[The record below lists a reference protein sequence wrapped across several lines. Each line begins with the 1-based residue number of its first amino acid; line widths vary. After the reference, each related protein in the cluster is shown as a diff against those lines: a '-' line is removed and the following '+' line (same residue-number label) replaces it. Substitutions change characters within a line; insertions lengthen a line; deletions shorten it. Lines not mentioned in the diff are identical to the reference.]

1 MLLQTILIFGNI
13 ATFAL
18 SMITF
23 LVCLAVLI
31 FGNLFYGKF
40 LERKFGADP
49 NRETPLKRHED
60 GVDFT
65 PLPTWKMF
73 IIQFLNIAGL
83 GPIFG
88 AMLGATFGPFSFIWI
103 VLGNIFFGSMH
114 DYFSGMLSLRGEGR
128 NAPTIIGTYLGSGAK
143 KVLMVITMF
152 LLIAT
157 GVSFIVG
164 PVDLLHALTN
174 WDRWLWVSIIIGY
187 YLIATVLP
195 VDKIIGRIYPFFGM
209 LLLLMAMMILS
220 VMLFKSATGEIQMT
234 EFDLNLFRN
243 YHSNPE
249 RNPMIPIIFVVMSC
263 GAMSGFHSTQ
273 SPLMA
278 RCMASET
285 QGRRVFHAAM
295 AVEGVVALIWAA
307 ASYAF
312 FGGPE
317 GLNEKMVAGG
327 TTAVLVNQICNT
339 WLGKVGAI
347 LAIIGIII
355 CPIST
360 GDTAM
365 RSCRLIIADNLH
377 IDQKKISKR
386 LLIALP
392 LFILVYSLSR
402 MKFDNMWTL
411 VGIANQF
418 LTTMML
424 WAISVYLI
432 ANTKGMTFLI
442 STIPAC
448 FMTFVVVSFV
458 LVAPHSNGG
467 LALNATMGRIVGII
481 VAVAAL
487 CIFLKKRK

>member
-1 MLLQTILIFGNI
+1 
-13 ATFAL
+13 
-18 SMITF
+18 MITF
-23 LVCLAVLI
+23 LICLAVLI

-40 LERKFGADP
+40 LERKFGTDP

-83 GPIFG
+83 GPVFG
-88 AMLGATFGPFSFIWI
+88 AMLGAAFGPFSFVWI

-114 DYFSGMLSLRGEGR
+114 DYLSGMLSLRGEGR
-128 NAPTIIGTYLGSGAK
+128 NVPTIIGAYLGGGAK
-143 KVLMVITMF
+143 KILMVVTMF

-164 PVDLLHALTN
+164 PVDLLHALTH
-174 WDRWLWVSIIIGY
+174 WDRWIWVSIIIGY
-187 YLIATVLP
+187 YLIATILP
-195 VDKIIGRIYPFFGM
+195 VNKIIGRIYPFFGM
-209 LLLLMAMMILS
+209 LLFLMALMILS
-220 VMLFKSATGEIQMT
+220 AMLFKSFSGEIQMT
-234 EFDLNLFRN
+234 EFDLNVFRN
-243 YHSNPE
+243 CHFNPE
-249 RNPMIPIIFVVMSC
+249 IHRMIPIIFVVMSC

-278 RCMASET
+278 RCMVSET

-295 AVEGVVALIWAA
+295 MAEGIVALIWAA

-317 GLNEKMVAGG
+317 GLNERMAAGIS
-327 TTAVLVNQICNT
+327 TAVLVNQICNT
-339 WLGKVGAI
+339 WLGKVGAV
-347 LAIIGIII
+347 LAIAGIII

-392 LFILVYSLSR
+392 SFILVFVLSR
-402 MKFDNMWTL
+402 MKFDNVWTL
-411 VGIANQF
+411 VGISNQF

-432 ANTKGMTFLI
+432 TNTKGMTFLI
-442 STIPAC
+442 SAIPAC
-448 FMTFVVVSFV
+448 FMTFVVVSFI
-458 LVAPHSNGG
+458 LVAPHANGG
-467 LALNATMGRIVGII
+467 LALNATMGRIVGI
-481 VAVAAL
+481 AVAAAAFS
-487 CIFLKKRK
+487 IFLYKTKKLSKE